1 MEQQGTESVSRAM
14 NSRRASQ
21 ESQGLAVGWVDRVE
35 EAKDV

>member
-1 MEQQGTESVSRAM
+1 M

-35 EAKDV
+35 EAKDVWKVETICRHFYL